1 MWFVYLFFI
10 RNDRM
15 QDNDSS
21 IDTHTEYSFTEVG
34 DVEAINDDSIFQMPA
49 HILKIGPRKLFVT
62 KNDFKQIS

>member
-1 MWFVYLFFI
+1 
-10 RNDRM
+10 M

-34 DVEAINDDSIFQMPA
+34 DVEAINDDSIFQMPD